1 MSDIYYIRSVERRV
15 DRLENE
21 AYDARWR
28 GVQVLFLC
36 LMGAGTGVSL
46 CGLAWLFSGVM
57 R

>member
-1 MSDIYYIRSVERRV
+1 MSDIYYIRSIERRIE
-15 DRLENE
+15 RIENE

-36 LMGAGTGVSL
+36 LMGAGAMVSL
-46 CGLAWLFSGVM
+46 CGLVWLFTGII

>member
-15 DRLENE
+15 ERIENE

-28 GVQVLFLC
+28 GVQVLILC
-36 LMGAGTGVSL
+36 VMGAGAVVSL
-46 CGLAWLFSGVM
+46 CGLFSILLMAG